1 MFGGQFAGKKVWLS
15 GHTGFKGSWLATW
28 LLRLGAQVHGF
39 ALEPPTVPSA
49 FEQLG
54 LALHLEHQVADIR
67 DLELV
72 RQSIRRAKPDFIFH
86 LAAQPLVR
94 LSYSEP
100 VATYETNV
108 MGTAHVLEALR
119 EVTHPCVAI
128 FVTTDKC
135 YHNLEKNHAYRE
147 DDPLGGRDP
156 YSSSKAAAELVIEAY
171 RSSFFGPGSP
181 GAVKIA
187 SARAGNVIGGGDWA
201 LDRIVPDAIR
211 ALEAGNPIAVR
222 NKDATRPWQH
232 VLEPL
237 SGYLWL
243 AAVLAKPELRTSGSD
258 AELPT
263 AFNFGPRQEANRNVK
278 DLVEEVLKH
287 WPGSWVDRHQPGAPH
302 EARLLNLDTS
312 KAGRLLGWEPVW
324 SFERSIAATVE
335 WYRKSATRAI
345 AEELTAH
352 QIQDYSARAGQVS
365 MAWASDH
372 A

>member
-1 MFGGQFAGKKVWLS
+1 MFGGQFERKKVWLS

-54 LALHLEHQVADIR
+54 LASRLEHELADIR
-67 DLELV
+67 DLELL
-72 RQSIRRAKPDFIFH
+72 RKSIRRAKPDFVFH

-94 LSYSEP
+94 LSYQEP
-100 VATYETNV
+100 VITYETNA
-108 MGTAHVLEALR
+108 MGTVHVLEALR
-119 EVTHPCVAI
+119 DVTQPCVAI

-135 YHNLEKNHAYRE
+135 YHNLEKDHAYRE
-147 DDPLGGRDP
+147 EDPLGGRDP
-156 YSSSKAAAELVIEAY
+156 YSSSKAAAELIIEAY
-171 RSSFFGPGSP
+171 RSSFFGAGSA

-201 LDRIVPDAIR
+201 SDRIVPDAIR
-211 ALEAGNPIAVR
+211 ALERGQPIPVR

-243 AAVLAKPELRTSGSD
+243 AAVLANPELRTDRSG
-258 AELPT
+258 AELT
-263 AFNFGPRQEANRNVK
+263 SAFNFGPRREANRPVK

-287 WPGSWVDRHQPGAPH
+287 WPGTWVDRHEPGALH

-312 KAGRLLGWEPVW
+312 KARTLLGWEPVW
-324 SFERSIAATVE
+324 SFEQSIAATVE
-335 WYRKSATRAI
+335 WYRKSATRANALQLI
-345 AEELTAH
+345 ED
-352 QIQDYSARAGQVS
+352 QIQNYSACAREVS
-365 MAWASDH
+365 MAWAADH
-372 A
+372 E

>member
-54 LALHLEHQVADIR
+54 LASQLEHEIADIR
-67 DLELV
+67 DLKLV
-72 RQSIRRAKPDFIFH
+72 RESIRRAKPDFVFH

-94 LSYSEP
+94 FSYREP
-100 VATYETNV
+100 VVTYETNA
-108 MGTAHVLEALR
+108 MGTVHVLEALR
-119 EVTHPCVAI
+119 DLGDPCVAI

-135 YHNLEKNHAYRE
+135 YHNLEKDHAYRE
-147 DDPLGGRDP
+147 EDPLGGRDP
-156 YSSSKAAAELVIEAY
+156 YSSSKAVAELVIEAY
-171 RSSFFGPGSP
+171 RSSFFGTGSG
-181 GAVKIA
+181 GAAKIA

-201 LDRIVPDAIR
+201 SDRIVPDAIH
-211 ALEAGNPIAVR
+211 ALERGEPIPVR

-243 AAVLAKPELRTSGSD
+243 AAVLANPALVAGRPD
-258 AELPT
+258 AELAS
-263 AFNFGPRQEANRNVK
+263 AFNFGPRREANRNVK
-278 DLVEEVLKH
+278 DLVEEMLKH
-287 WPGSWVDRHQPGAPH
+287 WTGSWVDRHEPGALH

-312 KAGRLLGWEPVW
+312 KAQRLLGWEPVW
-324 SFERSIAATVE
+324 SFEQSIAATVE
-335 WYRKSATRAI
+335 WYRKSATPADARR
-345 AEELTAH
+345 LTDD
-352 QIQDYSARAGQVS
+352 QIQKYSVCAREVS

-372 A
+372 E